1 MYSCPLNTTNLNC
14 TCPLICRFLSTN
26 TQLAL
31 CTPWIRPKADPKYCF
46 RSAGGNLWMREQ
58 TVHIVL
64 HDFIKGTWASV
75 DFGNHRGSW
84 NQSPGYWG
92 TTVVKFG
99 ESQKYAWFFDC
110 VGGPC
115 PPNPSVVQ
123 RSAVFW
129 CLLFLCFISCQSL
142 KAWSPLGT
150 NKSPGLQSKDLDLG
164 GAPLKDTALN
174 AISPPDHII
183 LHLDFKTLWSLLRRW
198 NGITSVK
205 VQKKLKDVSS
215 LSTSSIL
222 LWLPLTLWV

>member
-1 MYSCPLNTTNLNC
+1 MYSCSLNNTNLNC

-31 CTPWIRPKADPKYCF
+31 CTLGIRPKADPKYYF
-46 RSAGGNLWMREQ
+46 WSAGGNLWMWEP
-58 TVHIVL
+58 TAHIVL

-99 ESQKYAWFFDC
+99 GSQTYAWFFDC
-110 VGGPC
+110 VGGVC
-115 PPNPSVVQ
+115 PNPSVVQ
-123 RSAVFW
+123 GSATSW

-142 KAWSPLGT
+142 KVWSPLGT
-150 NKSPGLQSKDLDLG
+150 NKSPGLQSKDLNLDLG

-174 AISPPDHII
+174 VISPLDHTI
-183 LHLDFKTLWSLLRRW
+183 LHLDFKTLWSLLWRL
-198 NGITSVK
+198 NAITSVK
-205 VQKKLKDVSS
+205 VQNT
-215 LSTSSIL
+215 ST
-222 LWLPLTLWV
+222 

>member
-1 MYSCPLNTTNLNC
+1 MYSCPLNNTNLNC

-115 PPNPSVVQ
+115 PPIP
-123 RSAVFW
+123 
-129 CLLFLCFISCQSL
+129 LLFKGQLYSDVSFSFVLFHVSL
-142 KAWSPLGT
+142 SR
-150 NKSPGLQSKDLDLG
+150 LDL
-164 GAPLKDTALN
+164 PWELTSLQV
-174 AISPPDHII
+174 
-183 LHLDFKTLWSLLRRW
+183 FKAK
-198 NGITSVK
+198 I
-205 VQKKLKDVSS
+205 
-215 LSTSSIL
+215 
-222 LWLPLTLWV
+222 